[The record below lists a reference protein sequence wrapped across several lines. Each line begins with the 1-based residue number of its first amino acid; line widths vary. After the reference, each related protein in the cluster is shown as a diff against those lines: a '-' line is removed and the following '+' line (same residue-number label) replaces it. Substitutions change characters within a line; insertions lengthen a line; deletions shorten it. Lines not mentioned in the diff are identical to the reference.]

1 MSKTKAPD
9 GPFNLASLGVR
20 EFESLFQQHY
30 QWLCLLCYKINGN
43 WNEAEDL
50 VQEFF
55 VRCWQKRES
64 IVIRESWNAF
74 AARSV
79 KNAALNQL
87 QKDDIRHKH
96 ETAAQDNTAS
106 LNENADQDTGEDER
120 YFRLITAINQL
131 PEQRRKVFLLS
142 RRPDLR
148 YTDIAVQLGISVN
161 TVKMHMRL
169 SYQELR
175 KVLKTSLIFFYL
187 FFK

>member
-1 MSKTKAPD
+1 MPISKNHD
-9 GPFNLASLGVR
+9 GPFNLASLDIR

-30 QWLCLLCYKINGN
+30 QWLCLLCYKITRN

-50 VQEFF
+50 VQDFF
-55 VRCWQKRES
+55 ARCWQKRDS
-64 IVIRESWNAF
+64 IVIRESWKAF

-87 QKDDIRHKH
+87 QKENIRHKH
-96 ETAAQDNTAS
+96 ENAVQYNTEI
-106 LNENADQDTGEDER
+106 LQEDAGPDAEEEQR
-120 YFRLITAINQL
+120 YLDLINAINQL

-148 YTDIAVQLGISVN
+148 YTDIASLLGISVN
-161 TVKMHMRL
+161 TVKMHVRL

-175 KVLKTSLIFFYL
+175 KVLESAIIFFY
-187 FFK
+187 FFTQ

>member
-1 MSKTKAPD
+1 MHTSNAHD
-9 GPFNLASLGVR
+9 GPFNLASLDIR

-30 QWLCLLCYKINGN
+30 QWLCLLCYKTTGN

-50 VQEFF
+50 VQDFF

-64 IVIRESWNAF
+64 IVIKESWKAF

-87 QKDDIRHKH
+87 QKENIRHKH
-96 ETAAQDNTAS
+96 ENAALYSTESLKEDTEADTAEEQRY
-106 LNENADQDTGEDER
+106 LN
-120 YFRLITAINQL
+120 LITAINQL

-148 YTDIAVQLGISVN
+148 YTDIASMLGISVN
-161 TVKMHMRL
+161 TVKMHVRL

-175 KVLKTSLIFFYL
+175 EVLKSVLIIFYFFT
-187 FFK
+187 K

>member
-1 MSKTKAPD
+1 MPISNTYD
-9 GPFNLASLGVR
+9 GPFTLASLDIR

-30 QWLCLLCYKINGN
+30 QWLCLLCYKTTGN

-50 VQEFF
+50 VQDFF
-55 VRCWQKRES
+55 VRCWQNRAS
-64 IVIRESWNAF
+64 IVIRESWKAF

-87 QKDDIRHKH
+87 QKENIRHKH
-96 ETAAQDNTAS
+96 ENAAQYNTEILQEDAETETAAEQRY
-106 LNENADQDTGEDER
+106 LN
-120 YFRLITAINQL
+120 LITAINQL

-148 YTDIAVQLGISVN
+148 YTDIASMLGISVN
-161 TVKMHMRL
+161 TVKMHVRL

-175 KVLKTSLIFFYL
+175 EVLKSALLIFY
-187 FFK
+187 FFSK